1 MATKASRG
9 IDMDRENI
17 ISTWFAI
24 STAHANINTSL
35 YTCVCDEQKKYCA
48 TISVGMLYDFS
59 NADTDIYKA
68 IERTI
73 SQYSQW
79 VIENESKESCVKT
92 NTRCTTGIKQ
102 EKYTITRV

>member
-1 MATKASRG
+1 MKTRPLKKATKASRG

-79 VIENESKESCVKT
+79 VIENESKES
-92 NTRCTTGIKQ
+92 
-102 EKYTITRV
+102 

>member
-1 MATKASRG
+1 MLISTNTSTNIAREVKRIKMNVSNG
-9 IDMDRENI
+9 SNMDRENI
-17 ISTWFAI
+17 ISNWFAI

-59 NADTDIYKA
+59 NADSDIYKA

-79 VIENESKESCVKT
+79 VIENESKES
-92 NTRCTTGIKQ
+92 
-102 EKYTITRV
+102 